1 MREAEMKKLAQY
13 LSLGVFGIVTM
24 APTSHAQESLGRIR
38 MGAPFPDVDLPA
50 LADGK
55 RTTVKLFRGK
65 PVVLIVFA
73 SW

>member
-1 MREAEMKKLAQY
+1 MREAEMKKLAKY
-13 LSLGVFGIVTM
+13 LSLGVFGIVTI

-38 MGAPFPDVDLPA
+38 VGAPFPDVELPE
-50 LADGK
+50 LAGGK
-55 RTTVKLFRGK
+55 RASVQSFRGK

>member
-1 MREAEMKKLAQY
+1 MKNLAKY
-13 LSLGVFGIVTM
+13 LSIGVLGIVTM
-24 APTSHAQESLGRIR
+24 PPAVQAQDSLGRIR
-38 MGAPFPDVDLPA
+38 VGAPFPDAELPA

-55 RTTVKLFRGK
+55 RAAVKSFRGK